1 MEKNN
6 LATIEY
12 ARGNIEQALSIL
24 EPYLETDSTVESPY
38 TLGLAAQ
45 LYAQLGRRNEA
56 ERLLKQAVKAFQKKL
71 PYLREEGIDPY
82 SWYEYTVQFIR
93 AAGVLGDHRRVID
106 LYKKYERYHVSW
118 VTLANLYRNIGEYE
132 PALRILKPLADI
144 MPEEPVVMI
153 NLAGLYVESGQ

>member
-56 ERLLKQAVKAFQKKL
+56 ERLLKQAVKAFQKNSPTCGKKVL
-71 PYLREEGIDPY
+71 IPIPGTNTLFSSYGPPGF
-82 SWYEYTVQFIR
+82 SGTT
-93 AAGVLGDHRRVID
+93 AGLLISIKSTKD
-106 LYKKYERYHVSW
+106 
-118 VTLANLYRNIGEYE
+118 T
-132 PALRILKPLADI
+132 
-144 MPEEPVVMI
+144 M
-153 NLAGLYVESGQ
+153 LAG